1 MLGWYETDSLLCIAM
16 EYVPLGD
23 LENYMSKNGPMQEG
37 DAQQV
42 SFQILEGLSYMHR
55 ERFAHRDIKPC
66 CELLAIW
73 SEGKGVCWPLP
84 FKNVLIKSQPPK
96 GKWWVKISDF
106 GISKRIEGSKAQST
120 VKGTLQYMA
129 PELIYHVA
137 GNSINYLAADMWA
150 LGTMVYRLLT
160 LMPVFPNPGA
170 YTYYLVNVESFP
182 LEELKKRNVNSD
194 AILFI
199 RSLMGP
205 RPGERL
211 SSDKAM
217 DHAWVASFERH
228 TTSTPAS
235 PAPTSS

>member
-1 MLGWYETDSLLCIAM
+1 
-16 EYVPLGD
+16 
-23 LENYMSKNGPMQEG
+23 
-37 DAQQV
+37 
-42 SFQILEGLSYMHR
+42 
-55 ERFAHRDIKPC
+55 
-66 CELLAIW
+66 
-73 SEGKGVCWPLP
+73 
-84 FKNVLIKSQPPK
+84 VLIKSQPPK

-205 RPGERL
+205 RLASVFHQTRPWAVPGWHLLKGIQHQPLHR
-211 SSDKAM
+211 
-217 DHAWVASFERH
+217 RH
-228 TTSTPAS
+228 PLLRKNFTSTHFRL
-235 PAPTSS
+235 

>member
-1 MLGWYETDSLLCIAM
+1 
-16 EYVPLGD
+16 
-23 LENYMSKNGPMQEG
+23 
-37 DAQQV
+37 
-42 SFQILEGLSYMHR
+42 
-55 ERFAHRDIKPC
+55 
-66 CELLAIW
+66 
-73 SEGKGVCWPLP
+73 
-84 FKNVLIKSQPPK
+84 
-96 GKWWVKISDF
+96 
-106 GISKRIEGSKAQST
+106 
-120 VKGTLQYMA
+120 MA

-228 TTSTPAS
+228 TTSAPAS